1 MMKTESK
8 ADRSAVELTEMEKAV
23 ELGLA
28 AAKKMSRNLHAEHKR
43 WNMPLLTWK
52 NGKVVQVKP

>member
-1 MMKTESK
+1 MKAELKT
-8 ADRSAVELTEMEKAV
+8 DHPAVELTEVEKEV

-28 AAKKMSRNLHAEHKR
+28 AAKKMARDLRAEHKR

-52 NGKVVQVKP
+52 DGKVVAVKP

>member
-8 ADRSAVELTEMEKAV
+8 ADRAAVALEVTEVEKAV

-28 AAKKMSRNLHAEHKR
+28 AAKKMARDLRAEHKR
-43 WNMPLLTWK
+43 WNMPLLT
-52 NGKVVQVKP
+52 